1 MRNLKLS
8 RPVPTL
14 RQAAIAIDTVD
25 DALRLIDRGM
35 PKERR
40 RLPIWRRTREL
51 LTRAIRCGD
60 PQTVEQATSHL
71 ERALRSETTES

>member
-8 RPVPTL
+8 RRVATPQQTPV
-14 RQAAIAIDTVD
+14 AIETVD
-25 DALRLIDRGM
+25 AALRLIDRGL

-51 LTRAIRCGD
+51 LTRAIRSSD
-60 PQTVEQATSHL
+60 PESVEQATSHL
-71 ERALRSETTES
+71 ERALRGESSET